1 MAEPGGTSLE
11 EVDLFSGFSKRALQ
25 RLRKHGK
32 EVEHHPGHEV
42 SIEGGYPYAF
52 HLILE
57 GSASVTVRGQSRPEL
72 GPGDYFGEIS
82 LIDGKP
88 RSATVKAGK
97 NGMRA
102 FALST
107 FEFNSLLDAHPEVA
121 RVLLLNLCARIRSI
135 EAGAASASH

>member
-1 MAEPGGTSLE
+1 MAESDATSLE
-11 EVDLFSGFSKRALQ
+11 KVDIFSGFSKRALQ

-57 GSASVTVRGQSRPEL
+57 GSATVTVRGQSRPDL

-88 RSATVKAGK
+88 RSATVTAGK

-107 FEFNSLLDAHPEVA
+107 FEFNALLDAHPEVA
-121 RVLLLNLCARIRSI
+121 RLLLHNLCARIRSI
-135 EAGAASASH
+135 EAAAAGTGH

>member
-1 MAEPGGTSLE
+1 MAESDATSLE
-11 EVDLFSGFSKRALQ
+11 KVDLFSGFSKRALQ

-32 EVEHHPGHEV
+32 EVQHNPGHEV
-42 SIEGGYPYAF
+42 SVEGGYPYAF

-57 GSASVTVRGQSRPEL
+57 GSASVTVAGQSRPEL

-88 RSATVKAGK
+88 RSATVTAGK
-97 NGMRA
+97 NGLRA

-107 FEFNSLLDAHPEVA
+107 FEFNAMLDSHPEVA
-121 RVLLLNLCARIRSI
+121 RSLLVNLCARVRSI
-135 EAGAASASH
+135 EAAARE